1 MMSFIHNESEMTT
14 LMGYS
19 FKTKSTK
26 PKDKKATKI
35 RTSFFES
42 QAADYYIS
50 TGALDLCAKS
60 LKQLFL

>member
-1 MMSFIHNESEMTT
+1 MVNFIHNESEMTT

-42 QAADYYIS
+42 QAADY
-50 TGALDLCAKS
+50 
-60 LKQLFL
+60 